1 MWAWLGDNGHPQ
13 RYEQATSDLL
23 EAFYLQDG
31 DAARARIDIGGVTYV
46 TFECRDSSALDL
58 AAVLRWRVLRPG
70 EWDEG
75 ATDPILMCD
84 LGEDGES
91 VVRLPCH
98 SDAISCT
105 FNRSTVEQAFASS
118 PKCPTCGQP
127 YPLPGP
133 QPSGVMRCRASGAYD
148 CDGHPGCGV
157 IEAPPGSNQAH
168 ASPGTSGPQHPRPGT
183 AYSGTRRAAILP
195 NDATG
200 REALAL
206 LRAAFAQGKA
216 FATQPMG
223 GETRHGWP
231 DATYLDRLRSE
242 CATAA
247 VVPP

>member
-1 MWAWLGDNGHPQ
+1 
-13 RYEQATSDLL
+13 
-23 EAFYLQDG
+23 
-31 DAARARIDIGGVTYV
+31 
-46 TFECRDSSALDL
+46 
-58 AAVLRWRVLRPG
+58 
-70 EWDEG
+70 
-75 ATDPILMCD
+75 
-84 LGEDGES
+84 
-91 VVRLPCH
+91 
-98 SDAISCT
+98 
-105 FNRSTVEQAFASS
+105 
-118 PKCPTCGQP
+118 
-127 YPLPGP
+127 
-133 QPSGVMRCRASGAYD
+133 MRCRASGAYD

-157 IEAPPGSNQAH
+157 IEVLYEFPSGMQ
-168 ASPGTSGPQHPRPGT
+168 GPQHPRPGT

-216 FATQPMG
+216 FAVGDSATTGRSDVVVWRIHQKTQPMG

>member
-46 TFECRDSSALDL
+46 VSREAHGWMQRRVDQPHRARPVLRLPAGLGTAILASAAGRAPGGAGRGAHGGGGRGGRGGRGGGGAASGASTMFVETFECRDSSALDL

-118 PKCPTCGQP
+118 PKCPTCVQP
-127 YPLPGP
+127 LCGARGEEAPLSPPLRRCTGAASP
-133 QPSGVMRCRASGAYD
+133 TRCRGRS
-148 CDGHPGCGV
+148 
-157 IEAPPGSNQAH
+157 
-168 ASPGTSGPQHPRPGT
+168 
-183 AYSGTRRAAILP
+183 RA
-195 NDATG
+195 
-200 REALAL
+200 E
-206 LRAAFAQGKA
+206 
-216 FATQPMG
+216 
-223 GETRHGWP
+223 
-231 DATYLDRLRSE
+231 
-242 CATAA
+242 
-247 VVPP
+247 